1 MIGIRNTDKCAT
13 NRTNQFVWIIIK
25 INVLFSMFV
34 ESEKKNERGMLNNYL
49 QSVLNGRFGAEML
62 RILHFLD
69 SATWK
74 LTRGP
79 EYIVC

>member
-34 ESEKKNERGMLNNYL
+34 ESEKKMKE
-49 QSVLNGRFGAEML
+49 E
-62 RILHFLD
+62 
-69 SATWK
+69 
-74 LTRGP
+74 
-79 EYIVC
+79 C